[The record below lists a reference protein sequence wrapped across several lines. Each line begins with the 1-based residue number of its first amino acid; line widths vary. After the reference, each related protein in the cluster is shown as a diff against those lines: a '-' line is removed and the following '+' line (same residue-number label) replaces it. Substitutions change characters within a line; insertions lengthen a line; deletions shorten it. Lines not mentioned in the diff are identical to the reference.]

1 MANYDKQERLGAK
14 DRGYTYN
21 YQPGRGLD
29 YSSGTAFPGNWS
41 QAPTPAIRCAG
52 GCKGAD
58 LIPRNGI
65 CRQSLWRYLDLV
77 PETEKTSVFSRA
89 TGKLADE
96 HNVSLEYFWSRNDN
110 ATQVGPGTLT
120 GLQIDPGT
128 AFYPGNGITPGPGG
142 FVLDPSRPVEVN
154 WRQSVLGPRLQSSQN
169 TGQRLLLGFDG
180 QFAGWDYDIGTSY
193 NQNKVVDHIH
203 SGYVDDRAA
212 ALGIANGTLNPFGP
226 QTDAGL
232 AYLGSH
238 ALSGDFRT
246 SIGRVKGLDARASRE
261 IGDWFGAGPA
271 ALALGGEF
279 RKEAFHQDIQ
289 DFAGNVQ
296 SLGVDPAATVSGE
309 RNLKAQ
315 YAELNVPVLD
325 SLELSAA
332 IRHDKYSDFG
342 STSNP
347 KYSFRFQPFRQLV
360 LRAPTA
366 KVSVRR
372 RCTNCTT
379 RPSPPIPAPTTT
391 TRACAP
397 AASRAR
403 AASPT
408 ATAPSSSTTPPA
420 AIPTCDRKPR
430 ATLPWAW
437 STSRCATFPSA
448 WTSGGSGSPT
458 RSPSFPKRRSSPT
471 RRPTPDASC
480 ARPTAR
486 SITSSPDWPT
496 SAR

>member
-41 QAPTPAIRCAG
+41 QGANASNPLAAG

-180 QFAGWDYDIGTSY
+180 QFAGWDYDIGASY

-246 SIGRVKGLDARASRE
+246 SVGRVKGLTPAPAGRSATGSAPGRRPWRWAANSARKRSTRTSRTSPATCRASASIPPPR
-261 IGDWFGAGPA
+261 
-271 ALALGGEF
+271 
-279 RKEAFHQDIQ
+279 
-289 DFAGNVQ
+289 
-296 SLGVDPAATVSGE
+296 
-309 RNLKAQ
+309 
-315 YAELNVPVLD
+315 
-325 SLELSAA
+325 SAA
-332 IRHDKYSDFG
+332 S
-342 STSNP
+342 
-347 KYSFRFQPFRQLV
+347 
-360 LRAPTA
+360 
-366 KVSVRR
+366 
-372 RCTNCTT
+372 
-379 RPSPPIPAPTTT
+379 
-391 TRACAP
+391 
-397 AASRAR
+397 
-403 AASPT
+403 
-408 ATAPSSSTTPPA
+408 AT
-420 AIPTCDRKPR
+420 
-430 ATLPWAW
+430 
-437 STSRCATFPSA
+437 
-448 WTSGGSGSPT
+448 
-458 RSPSFPKRRSSPT
+458 
-471 RRPTPDASC
+471 
-480 ARPTAR
+480 
-486 SITSSPDWPT
+486 
-496 SAR
+496 

>member
-1 MANYDKQERLGAK
+1 
-14 DRGYTYN
+14 
-21 YQPGRGLD
+21 
-29 YSSGTAFPGNWS
+29 
-41 QAPTPAIRCAG
+41 
-52 GCKGAD
+52 
-58 LIPRNGI
+58 
-65 CRQSLWRYLDLV
+65 
-77 PETEKTSVFSRA
+77 
-89 TGKLADE
+89 
-96 HNVSLEYFWSRNDN
+96 
-110 ATQVGPGTLT
+110 
-120 GLQIDPGT
+120 GT

-180 QFAGWDYDIGTSY
+180 RFAGWDYDIGASY

-246 SIGRVKGLDARASRE
+246 SVGRVKGLDARASRE

-279 RKEAFHQDIQ
+279 RKEAFHQDIR

-325 SLELSAA
+325 
-332 IRHDKYSDFG
+332 
-342 STSNP
+342 
-347 KYSFRFQPFRQLV
+347 
-360 LRAPTA
+360 
-366 KVSVRR
+366 
-372 RCTNCTT
+372 
-379 RPSPPIPAPTTT
+379 
-391 TRACAP
+391 
-397 AASRAR
+397 
-403 AASPT
+403 
-408 ATAPSSSTTPPA
+408 
-420 AIPTCDRKPR
+420 
-430 ATLPWAW
+430 
-437 STSRCATFPSA
+437 
-448 WTSGGSGSPT
+448 
-458 RSPSFPKRRSSPT
+458 
-471 RRPTPDASC
+471 
-480 ARPTAR
+480 
-486 SITSSPDWPT
+486 
-496 SAR
+496 